1 MKSALVIV
9 AEGFE
14 EIEALTVVDILRRA
28 GVSCDLCSLQG
39 EVVEGA
45 HGVKVICD
53 TYIDHENTANYD
65 AIILPGGMPG
75 TNNLRNSA
83 HTLDLIREYY
93 SNGKLIAAI
102 CAAPIVL
109 AEAGLLKGRTIT
121 SYPSFTEELDH
132 CIYKEV
138 PVIVDENIIT
148 SRGPATA
155 LPFAF
160 EILKQLGLLEEEK
173 KLEEDTLFSIV

>member
-1 MKSALVIV
+1 MKSALVIL

-28 GVSCDLCSLQG
+28 GVACDLCSLQG
-39 EVVEGA
+39 ELVEGA
-45 HGVKVICD
+45 HGIKVACD
-53 TYIDHENTANYD
+53 TYIDHENTVNYD

-75 TNNLRNSA
+75 TINLKNSA

-93 SNGKLIAAI
+93 SSGKLIGAI
-102 CAAPIVL
+102 CAAPLVL

-121 SYPSFTEELDH
+121 SYPSFKEELDN
-132 CIYKEV
+132 CIYKEEK
-138 PVIVDENIIT
+138 VIVDENIVT

-160 EILKQLGLLEEEK
+160 EILKELGLFEEAK
-173 KLEEDTLFSIV
+173 KLEEDTLFTLV